1 MANKTIQD
9 RVIES
14 GLYLSLYFFVLRFL
28 EYLNYAA
35 TLIRLWNF
43 RTK

>member
-1 MANKTIQD
+1 MADKTIQD
-9 RVIES
+9 KVKKV
-14 GLYLSLYFFVLRFL
+14 LYTYLYIFCHTFL

-43 RTK
+43 RAK